1 MSQETHETKGRDVL
15 LLAVRAASLVIGVV
29 SAMKTVQEVRS
40 TLRQRRRT
48 ALIESRLR
56 AVQA

>member
-1 MSQETHETKGRDVL
+1 MSQETHEAKGRDVR
-15 LLAVRAASLVIGVV
+15 LLAVRTASLVIGLV
-29 SAMKTVQEVRS
+29 SAMKTIQKLRS